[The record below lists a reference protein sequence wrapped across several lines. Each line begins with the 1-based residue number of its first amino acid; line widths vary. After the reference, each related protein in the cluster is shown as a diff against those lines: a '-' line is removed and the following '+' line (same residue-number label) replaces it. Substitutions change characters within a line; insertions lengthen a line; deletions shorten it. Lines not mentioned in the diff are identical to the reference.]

1 MSVRTCFSGIKVDFY
16 CSQCLVYFLYDAGRN
31 YFLSLNSYDTCFQD
45 LTETFNTR
53 VPITGCKQ
61 LFWLPFKS
69 NEQVL
74 YIVVKK
80 RLSESLA
87 SRNVNLWEPSN
98 TFRLS
103 FDYSD
108 FFSIIYALNTAWIKF
123 GLPVYIFFI
132 FAEKDFYIY
141 ERVLVSSTDRLE
153 AFRAQVSLKRWCN
166 VYNL

>member
-1 MSVRTCFSGIKVDFY
+1 MSFRTCFSGIKVDFY

-80 RLSESLA
+80 GLSKSLA

-108 FFSIIYALNTAWIKF
+108 FFFHNLCLEYRLNKVLSTCLHFLYFRRKRFLYLWKSSR
-123 GLPVYIFFI
+123 FFYWQTRS
-132 FAEKDFYIY
+132 F
-141 ERVLVSSTDRLE
+141 SSP
-153 AFRAQVSLKRWCN
+153 S
-166 VYNL
+166 